1 MTLLNTLYNKTY
13 LLALRLVS
21 KFVSKP
27 NQISFVGSGSLEQLC
42 AHITRMGLTNVLL
55 VTDKPLVDLGIAKR
69 VVDGIEANGGQ
80 VVIYDGV
87 LPDPTTIMVDAG
99 VEQFNSNN
107 CDAVLA
113 LGGGSSIDTAKGVA
127 AAATN
132 GDIASL
138 VGVMKVKNRVAPL
151 FAIPTTSGTG
161 SEVSV
166 AAVIS
171 DAQTH
176 AKGLM
181 IDVGLVPSAIALD
194 PSVMLGM
201 PKFVTAATGMDA
213 LTHGIET
220 YVSTWANDDVKTY
233 SGLAVKLIFK
243 NLPIVFDQGE
253 DVNAREAMALGSY
266 YAGLSLNISGVGNV
280 HAIAHQLGGKYG
292 IPHGLVNAV
301 VLPHVLERSH
311 SLMAKGLAELAE
323 LAGIGE
329 DSDSDSVRSL
339 KFIDEV
345 KALNERLGMPLGFEQ
360 IQENDMAGLAKDA
373 VNEGRTYPVPE
384 LYDSSDVVDILK
396 KITLKPSL

>member
-1 MTLLNTLYNKTY
+1 MKLLNTFYNTVY
-13 LLALRLVS
+13 LFALSMAS
-21 KFVSKP
+21 KLVSKP

-42 AHITRMGLTNVLL
+42 AHITRMGLSKVLL
-55 VTDKPLVDLGIAKR
+55 VTDKPLVDLGIAQR
-69 VVDGIEANGGQ
+69 VINSIEANGGQ
-80 VVIYDGV
+80 IAIYDGV
-87 LPDPTTIMVDAG
+87 LPDPTTAMVEAG
-99 VEQFNSNN
+99 VQHFKANN
-107 CDAVLA
+107 CDSVLA
-113 LGGGSSIDTAKGVA
+113 LGGGSSIDTGKGVA

-138 VGVMKVKNRVAPL
+138 VGVMKIKSQVAPL

-181 IDVGLVPSAIALD
+181 IDVGIVPAAIALD
-194 PSVMLGM
+194 PSIMLGM
-201 PKFVTAATGMDA
+201 PQFVTAATGMDA

-220 YVSTWANDDVKTY
+220 YVSTWANDDVKKY
-233 SGLAVKLIFK
+233 SGTAVKLIFT
-243 NLPIVFDQGE
+243 NLPIVFNQGD

-292 IPHGLVNAV
+292 IAHGLVNAV

-311 SLMAKGLAELAE
+311 LVMATGLAELAA
-323 LAGIGE
+323 LVGIGE
-329 DSDSDSVRSL
+329 DSDSDNVRSL
-339 KFIDEV
+339 KFISEI
-345 KALNERLGMPLGFEQ
+345 KALNKLLGMPQGFEQ
-360 IQENDMAGLAKDA
+360 IQQHDIAILAKDA
-373 VNEGRTYPVPE
+373 VSEGRTYPVPE
-384 LYDSSDVVDILK
+384 LYDSNDVTTILQ
-396 KITLKPSL
+396 KISIESSP

>member
-1 MTLLNTLYNKTY
+1 MKLLNTFYNTVY
-13 LLALRLVS
+13 LFALSMAS
-21 KFVSKP
+21 KLVSKP

-42 AHITRMGLTNVLL
+42 AHINRMGLSKVLL
-55 VTDKPLVDLGIAKR
+55 VTDKPLVDLGIAQR
-69 VVDGIEANGGQ
+69 VINSIEANGGQ
-80 VVIYDGV
+80 IAIYDGV
-87 LPDPTTIMVDAG
+87 LPDPTTAMVEAG
-99 VEQFNSNN
+99 VQHFKANN
-107 CDAVLA
+107 CDSVLA
-113 LGGGSSIDTAKGVA
+113 LGGGSSIDTGKGVA

-138 VGVMKVKNRVAPL
+138 VGVMKIKSQVAPL

-181 IDVGLVPSAIALD
+181 IDVGIVPAAIALD
-194 PSVMLGM
+194 PSIMLGM
-201 PKFVTAATGMDA
+201 PQFVTAATGMDA

-220 YVSTWANDDVKTY
+220 YVSTWANDDVKKY
-233 SGLAVKLIFK
+233 SGTAVKLIFT
-243 NLPIVFDQGE
+243 NLPIVFNQGD

-292 IPHGLVNAV
+292 IAHGLVNAV

-311 SLMAKGLAELAE
+311 LVMATGLAELAA
-323 LAGIGE
+323 LVGIGE
-329 DSDSDSVRSL
+329 DSDSDNVRSL
-339 KFIDEV
+339 KFISEI
-345 KALNERLGMPLGFEQ
+345 KALNKLLGMPQGFEQ
-360 IQENDMAGLAKDA
+360 IQQHDIAILAKDA
-373 VNEGRTYPVPE
+373 VSEGRTYPVPE
-384 LYDSSDVVDILK
+384 LYDSNDVTTILQ
-396 KITLKPSL
+396 KISIESSP

>member
-1 MTLLNTLYNKTY
+1 MKLLNTLYNKAY
-13 LLALRLVS
+13 LLALSLASKLVS
-21 KFVSKP
+21 KP
-27 NQISFVGSGSLEQLC
+27 DQISFAGSGSLEQLC
-42 AHITRMGLTNVLL
+42 AHIVRIGLTKVLL
-55 VTDKPLVDLGIAKR
+55 VTDRPLVDLGIAQR
-69 VVDGIEANGGQ
+69 VINGIEASGGQ
-80 VVIYDGV
+80 VAVYDGV
-87 LPDPTTIMVDAG
+87 LPDPTTAMVDEG
-99 VEQFNSNN
+99 VKQFNANN

-132 GDIASL
+132 GDIANL
-138 VGVMKVKNRVAPL
+138 VGVMKVKHQLAPL

-181 IDVGLVPSAIALD
+181 IDVGLVPAAIALD
-194 PSVMLGM
+194 PSIMLGM

-220 YVSTWANDDVKTY
+220 YVSTWANDDVKKY
-233 SGLAVKLIFK
+233 SGTAVKLIFN
-243 NLPIVFDQGE
+243 NLAIVFDQG
-253 DVNAREAMALGSY
+253 DDIDAREAMALGSY

-292 IPHGLVNAV
+292 IAHGLVNAV

-311 SLMAKGLAELAE
+311 LFMAKGLAELAA
-323 LAGIGE
+323 LVGIGE
-329 DSDSDSVRSL
+329 DDDSDSIRSL

-345 KALNERLGMPLGFEQ
+345 KALNQRLGMPLGFEQ
-360 IQENDMAGLAKDA
+360 IQQNDMAGLAKDA
-373 VNEGRTYPVPE
+373 VKEGRTYPVPE
-384 LYDSSDVVDILK
+384 LYDRNDVINILQ
-396 KITLKPSL
+396 KITIKPTL

>member
-1 MTLLNTLYNKTY
+1 MKLLNTFYNTVY
-13 LLALRLVS
+13 LFALSMAS
-21 KFVSKP
+21 KLVSKP

-42 AHITRMGLTNVLL
+42 AHINRMGLSKVLL
-55 VTDKPLVDLGIAKR
+55 VTDKPLVDLGIAQR
-69 VVDGIEANGGQ
+69 VINSIEANGGQ
-80 VVIYDGV
+80 IAIYDGV
-87 LPDPTTIMVDAG
+87 LPDPTTAMVEAG
-99 VEQFNSNN
+99 VQHFKANN
-107 CDAVLA
+107 CDSVLA
-113 LGGGSSIDTAKGVA
+113 LGGGSSIDTGKGVA

-138 VGVMKVKNRVAPL
+138 VGVMKIKSQVAPL

-181 IDVGLVPSAIALD
+181 IDVGIVPAAIALD
-194 PSVMLGM
+194 PSIMLGM
-201 PKFVTAATGMDA
+201 PQFVTAATGMDA

-220 YVSTWANDDVKTY
+220 YVSTWANDDVKKY
-233 SGLAVKLIFK
+233 SGTAVKLIFT
-243 NLPIVFDQGE
+243 NLPIVFNQGD

-292 IPHGLVNAV
+292 IAHGLVNAV

-311 SLMAKGLAELAE
+311 LVMATGLAELAA
-323 LAGIGE
+323 LVGIGE
-329 DSDSDSVRSL
+329 DSDSDNVRSL
-339 KFIDEV
+339 KFISEV
-345 KALNERLGMPLGFEQ
+345 KALNKLLGMPQGFEQ
-360 IQENDMAGLAKDA
+360 IQQHDIAILAKDA
-373 VNEGRTYPVPE
+373 VSEGRTYPVPE
-384 LYDSSDVVDILK
+384 LYDSNDVTTILQ
-396 KITLKPSL
+396 KISIESSP

>member
-1 MTLLNTLYNKTY
+1 MKLLNTFYNTVY
-13 LLALRLVS
+13 LFALSMAS
-21 KFVSKP
+21 KLVSKP

-42 AHITRMGLTNVLL
+42 AHINRMGLSKVLL
-55 VTDKPLVDLGIAKR
+55 VTDKPLVDLGIAQR
-69 VVDGIEANGGQ
+69 VINSIEANGGQ
-80 VVIYDGV
+80 IAIYDGV
-87 LPDPTTIMVDAG
+87 LPDPTTAMVEAG
-99 VEQFNSNN
+99 VQHFKANN
-107 CDAVLA
+107 CDSVLA
-113 LGGGSSIDTAKGVA
+113 LGGGSSIDTGKGVA

-138 VGVMKVKNRVAPL
+138 VGVMKIKNQVAPL

-181 IDVGLVPSAIALD
+181 IDVGIVPAAIALD
-194 PSVMLGM
+194 PSIMLGM
-201 PKFVTAATGMDA
+201 PQFVTAATGMDA

-220 YVSTWANDDVKTY
+220 YVSTWANDDVKKY
-233 SGLAVKLIFK
+233 SGTAVKLIFT
-243 NLPIVFDQGE
+243 NLPIVFNQGD

-292 IPHGLVNAV
+292 IAHGLVNAV

-311 SLMAKGLAELAE
+311 LVMATGLAELAA
-323 LAGIGE
+323 LVGIGE
-329 DSDSDSVRSL
+329 DSDSDNVRSL
-339 KFIDEV
+339 KFISEI
-345 KALNERLGMPLGFEQ
+345 KALNKLLGMPQGFEQ
-360 IQENDMAGLAKDA
+360 IQQHDIAILAKDA
-373 VNEGRTYPVPE
+373 VSEGRTYPVPE
-384 LYDSSDVVDILK
+384 LYDSNDVTTILQ
-396 KITLKPSL
+396 KISIESSP

>member
-1 MTLLNTLYNKTY
+1 MKLLNTLYNKFY

-21 KFVSKP
+21 IFVSKP

-69 VVDGIEANGGQ
+69 VVDGIETSGGR

-87 LPDPTTIMVDAG
+87 LPDPTTVMVDAG
-99 VEQFNSNN
+99 VLQFNANN

-132 GDIASL
+132 GDIANL
-138 VGVMKVKNRVAPL
+138 VGVMKVKNKVAPL

-220 YVSTWANDDVKTY
+220 YVSTWANNDVKNY

-243 NLPIVFDQGE
+243 NLPIV
-253 DVNAREAMALGSY
+253 
-266 YAGLSLNISGVGNV
+266 
-280 HAIAHQLGGKYG
+280 
-292 IPHGLVNAV
+292 
-301 VLPHVLERSH
+301 
-311 SLMAKGLAELAE
+311 
-323 LAGIGE
+323 
-329 DSDSDSVRSL
+329 
-339 KFIDEV
+339 
-345 KALNERLGMPLGFEQ
+345 
-360 IQENDMAGLAKDA
+360 
-373 VNEGRTYPVPE
+373 
-384 LYDSSDVVDILK
+384 
-396 KITLKPSL
+396 

>member
-1 MTLLNTLYNKTY
+1 MKLLNTIYNKSY
-13 LLALRLVS
+13 LFALSLVS
-21 KFVSKP
+21 KFVSQP
-27 NQISFVGSGSLEQLC
+27 NQITFAGSGSLEQLC
-42 AHITRMGLTNVLL
+42 AHITRMGLTKVLL
-55 VTDKPLVDLGIAKR
+55 VTDKPLVDLGIAQR
-69 VVDGIEANGGQ
+69 VVDSIEASGGG
-80 VVIYDGV
+80 VAIYDGV
-87 LPDPTTIMVDAG
+87 LPDPTTAMVDAG
-99 VEQFNSNN
+99 VRQFNDNN

-127 AAATN
+127 AAVTN
-132 GDIASL
+132 GAIASL
-138 VGVMKVKNRVAPL
+138 VGVMKVKNKVAPL
-151 FAIPTTSGTG
+151 FAIATTSGTG

-213 LTHGIET
+213 LTHAIET
-220 YVSTWANDDVKTY
+220 YVSTWANADVKNY
-233 SGLAVKLIFK
+233 SGTAVKLIYK
-243 NLPIVFDQGE
+243 NLPIVFEHGE
-253 DVNAREAMALGSY
+253 DINAREAMALGSY

-292 IPHGLVNAV
+292 IAHGLANAV

-311 SLMAKGLAELAE
+311 AFMAKGLAELAE
-323 LAGIGE
+323 LIGVGE

-345 KALNERLGMPLGFEQ
+345 KALNQLLGMPEGFEK
-360 IQENDMAGLAKDA
+360 IQNQDMAGLAKDA

-384 LYDSSDVVDILK
+384 LYDDNDVIEILK

>member
-1 MTLLNTLYNKTY
+1 MKLLNTFYNTVY
-13 LLALRLVS
+13 LFALSMAS
-21 KFVSKP
+21 KLVSKP

-42 AHITRMGLTNVLL
+42 AHINRMGLSKVLL
-55 VTDKPLVDLGIAKR
+55 VTDKPLVDLGIAQR
-69 VVDGIEANGGQ
+69 VINSIEASGGKIA
-80 VVIYDGV
+80 IYDGV
-87 LPDPTTIMVDAG
+87 LPDPTTAMVEAG
-99 VEQFNSNN
+99 VQHFKANN
-107 CDAVLA
+107 CDSVLA
-113 LGGGSSIDTAKGVA
+113 LAGGSSIDTGKGVA

-138 VGVMKVKNRVAPL
+138 VGVMKIKNQVAPL

-181 IDVGLVPSAIALD
+181 IDVGIVPAAIALD
-194 PSVMLGM
+194 PSIMLGM
-201 PKFVTAATGMDA
+201 PQFVTATTGMDA

-220 YVSTWANDDVKTY
+220 YVSTWANDDVKKY
-233 SGLAVKLIFK
+233 SGTAVKLIFT
-243 NLPIVFDQGE
+243 NLPIVFNQGD

-292 IPHGLVNAV
+292 IAHGLVNAV

-311 SLMAKGLAELAE
+311 LVMATGLAELAA
-323 LAGIGE
+323 LVGIGE
-329 DSDSDSVRSL
+329 DSDSDNVRSL
-339 KFIDEV
+339 KFISEV
-345 KALNERLGMPLGFEQ
+345 KALNKLLGMPQGFEQ
-360 IQENDMAGLAKDA
+360 IQQHDIAILAKDA
-373 VNEGRTYPVPE
+373 VSEGRTYPVPE
-384 LYDSSDVVDILK
+384 LYDSNDVITILQ
-396 KITLKPSL
+396 KITIESSP